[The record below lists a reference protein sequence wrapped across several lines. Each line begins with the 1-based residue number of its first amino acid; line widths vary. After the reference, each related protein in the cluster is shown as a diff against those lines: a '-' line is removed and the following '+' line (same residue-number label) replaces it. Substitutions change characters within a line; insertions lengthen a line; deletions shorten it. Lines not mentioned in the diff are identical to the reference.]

1 MTVSHRLPSIVTSD
15 MIYVIQRG
23 KVTTKRSLKRSKDVE
38 RIIFIFKVVE
48 CGNHVE
54 LLEHRGVYHR

>member
-1 MTVSHRLPSIVTSD
+1 

-23 KVTTKRSLKRSKDVE
+23 KVTTKRSFKRSKEDVE